1 MSQKSSGFQTVLTL
15 FVIAAVIAGLLAGV
29 NMITKDR
36 IAAEK
41 ERKTEEAL
49 LKVVPE
55 GQQVLEKLESYPD
68 GSALVRQVYTT
79 TDGYVFEVAPSG
91 YGGEM
96 RLMVGI
102 SSEGAVTGLE
112 VVSHGET
119 SGLGANATKEA
130 FRSQFVGVDQ
140 AAAVTKDG
148 GQIDA
153 LTGATVTSRA
163 VCDGV
168 NAALASWRDME
179 GGAEK

>member
-1 MSQKSSGFQTVLTL
+1 MNKKCSAVQTVLTL

-29 NMITKDR
+29 NLITKDR

-41 ERKTEEAL
+41 ARKTEEAL
-49 LKVVPE
+49 LRVVPQGE
-55 GQQVLEKLESYPD
+55 QVQEKLETYPD
-68 GSALVRQVYTT
+68 ESGLIQQVYTT
-79 TDGYVFEVAPSG
+79 TQGYVFEVTPSG
-91 YGGEM
+91 YGGEIH
-96 RLMVGI
+96 LMVGV
-102 SSEGAVTGLE
+102 SKDGAVTGVE

-119 SGLGANATKEA
+119 SGLGANATKEG
-130 FRSQFVGVDQ
+130 FRNQFVGADEAV
-140 AAAVTKDG
+140 AVTKDG

-168 NAALASWRDME
+168 NAALASWSDME